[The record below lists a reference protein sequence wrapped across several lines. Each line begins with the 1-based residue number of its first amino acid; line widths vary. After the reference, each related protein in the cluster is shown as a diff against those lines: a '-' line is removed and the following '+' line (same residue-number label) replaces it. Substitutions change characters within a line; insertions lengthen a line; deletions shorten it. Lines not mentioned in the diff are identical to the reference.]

1 MSKIEPL
8 LQDGVN
14 PKWIPKRKSD
24 TSKSLTAG
32 NVVHPAEDVL
42 YARKNVS
49 DDKSETLPN
58 EPVEK
63 TNRDKRFLQR
73 GFSADEQKR
82 RNVNRSL
89 GRRASTCYFINYTEN
104 SHKDDAPAS
113 ENVDFPST
121 EEVKAEAIQ
130 SEVGGEGIGVGL
142 KRLSFVSRIFVQ
154 DSDDMEMETI
164 IDGGSNSAD
173 DNSIAESECSL
184 SSELHHFTLHQV
196 SKIIDKILLALLL

>member
-42 YARKNVS
+42 YPRKNVS
-49 DDKSETLPN
+49 NDKSETLPN

-63 TNRDKRFLQR
+63 TNSDKRLVQR
-73 GFSADEQKR
+73 GFSADELKR
-82 RNVNRSL
+82 RNVDRSL

-113 ENVDFPST
+113 ETVDFAST

-154 DSDDMEMETI
+154 DSDMEMETM
-164 IDGGSNSAD
+164 IDDGSNSAD
-173 DNSIAESECSL
+173 DHSIAESEYSL

-196 SKIIDKILLALLL
+196 S

>member
-63 TNRDKRFLQR
+63 N
-73 GFSADEQKR
+73 
-82 RNVNRSL
+82 
-89 GRRASTCYFINYTEN
+89 
-104 SHKDDAPAS
+104 
-113 ENVDFPST
+113 
-121 EEVKAEAIQ
+121 
-130 SEVGGEGIGVGL
+130 
-142 KRLSFVSRIFVQ
+142 
-154 DSDDMEMETI
+154 
-164 IDGGSNSAD
+164 
-173 DNSIAESECSL
+173 
-184 SSELHHFTLHQV
+184 
-196 SKIIDKILLALLL
+196 

>member
-14 PKWIPKRKSD
+14 PKWIPKRKSN
-24 TSKSLTAG
+24 TSKSLTSG

-42 YARKNVS
+42 YARKNVFN
-49 DDKSETLPN
+49 DKTKSETLPN

-63 TNRDKRFLQR
+63 TNSDDKRFVQR
-73 GFSADEQKR
+73 GFSADELKR
-82 RNVNRSL
+82 RNVDRSL

-113 ENVDFPST
+113 ENVEFVST

-142 KRLSFVSRIFVQ
+142 KRSSFVSRIFVQ
-154 DSDDMEMETI
+154 DSDMEMETM
-164 IDGGSNSAD
+164 IDDGSNSAD

-196 SKIIDKILLALLL
+196 S